1 MDEGSKQA
9 AKSKRR
15 MQAAGVSR
23 IPPRKRPRTK
33 DDDEDENDL
42 GNKLALTGLK
52 PWAESRSPCGAKN
65 IPNLFRPTPP
75 RFQLGPGSLL
85 HIGAERS
92 PISNPRTSL
101 P

>member
-65 IPNLFRPTPP
+65 IPNRLTLVPFGTV
-75 RFQLGPGSLL
+75 
-85 HIGAERS
+85 
-92 PISNPRTSL
+92 PISGMGIAGRDWPIGWRVIYRC
-101 P
+101 